1 MYNQTQVAW
10 RGTIVGSKRVAKPV
24 EVVDD
29 NSTKEIKLKSWFF
42 ALWITNHSGDNI
54 NMSGPVV
61 GTPNHT
67 AKGTNDLVLVDNINN
82 LKTQNKLSSSYFHF
96 NVRIFTFTNWESW
109 AVFFFINFIKQK
121 SIGSIF

>member
-29 NSTKEIKLKSWFF
+29 NSTKEIKLKSCFF

-109 AVFFFINFIKQK
+109 AAQQ
-121 SIGSIF
+121 IGH